1 MAHKRRSAA
10 IVIID
15 VVGYSRLMERD
26 EEDTIKRWDDAVRSI
41 IKPEVERQ
49 SGRIVWKYT
58 AGDGMLLDFVS
69 PVRAVRCALGIQ
81 KAMVEAGETQPR
93 ERRLRLRIGI
103 NVVDMIV
110 GRRELQGHGI
120 NVASRLEKMSEA
132 DGIIVTAAV
141 HDLVESALA
150 GVTFVDLGRQRFH
163 NMLRPIRIYRVKATD
178 GLHGGAP
185 AARALAVQSAA
196 APLIAVLP
204 LAGPPGD
211 ADAGSLVDGIRSELT
226 ASLTK
231 MSLPTTRSGLSLP
244 GIEVGDPITSQ
255 YHHDADIRY
264 TVSGSLRCSGEWFR
278 ATVELVE
285 MVSNETKWAHTF
297 EGPRTDMFGMED
309 RVVQGVLCG
318 IEPLLERTELL
329 RALAKPLEELNSY
342 ECVARAVPLLHR
354 LIRRDFMKAA
364 ACLRRAIS
372 MDPDNTAAL
381 AWYAWWH
388 LLKMGQGWSTS
399 SRQPTSPR
407 PNGWCTGP
415 WNATRPTR
423 WRLLY
428 RVTSTGSTGTTWSP
442 RAARSRRRSI

>member
-1 MAHKRRSAA
+1 
-10 IVIID
+10 
-15 VVGYSRLMERD
+15 
-26 EEDTIKRWDDAVRSI
+26 
-41 IKPEVERQ
+41 
-49 SGRIVWKYT
+49 
-58 AGDGMLLDFVS
+58 MLLDFVS
-69 PVRAVRCALGIQ
+69 PVRAVHCALGIQ

-163 NMLRPIRIYRVKATD
+163 NMSRPIRIYRVKATD

-196 APLIAVLP
+196 ASLIAVLP

-226 ASLTK
+226 ASLSK

-278 ATVELVE
+278 AWSRWYR
-285 MVSNETKWAHTF
+285 MRPS
-297 EGPRTDMFGMED
+297 GRTLSKG
-309 RVVQGVLCG
+309 RARICSGW
-318 IEPLLERTELL
+318 RTGSF
-329 RALAKPLEELNSY
+329 RACSGA
-342 ECVARAVPLLHR
+342 
-354 LIRRDFMKAA
+354 
-364 ACLRRAIS
+364 
-372 MDPDNTAAL
+372 
-381 AWYAWWH
+381 
-388 LLKMGQGWSTS
+388 S
-399 SRQPTSPR
+399 SRCWSAR
-407 PNGWCTGP
+407 SSYG
-415 WNATRPTR
+415 R
-423 WRLLY
+423 WRSRL
-428 RVTSTGSTGTTWSP
+428 
-442 RAARSRRRSI
+442 RS